1 MGLLRFVF
9 FFLLPKPESSIL
21 QKQCLG
27 SNISSYAYTCT
38 HNIKHDLAMPSLV
51 KLTFKGDKTEKL
63 KKKWNKE
70 NFSKIQGTVPQN
82 VPKQWSSVEN
92 AHVCRLAWNGWE
104 PSLEYTEQL
113 KKCKNNSFKS
123 HSKPHFPDET
133 GSRDVIESKVH
144 GFAWIERKDY
154 S

>member
-1 MGLLRFVF
+1 
-9 FFLLPKPESSIL
+9 
-21 QKQCLG
+21 
-27 SNISSYAYTCT
+27 
-38 HNIKHDLAMPSLV
+38 MPSLV

-82 VPKQWSSVEN
+82 VPKQCYQSVEN

-123 HSKPHFPDET
+123 HSKPHFPDEET
-133 GSRDVIESKVH
+133 GSEMLLSPKYMVCLNRK
-144 GFAWIERKDY
+144 ERL
-154 S
+154 